1 MAKSSINFQ
10 KAKAHWEKHNARQ
23 DEPSYLLPPEFRKQN
38 YFWRAELSP
47 QEIFKAE
54 HSKCS
59 KGKRPRFEN
68 SHWEAVLNLNAN
80 HTEKDVERVVQHIA
94 KTLNIIPV
102 AIAIHRDEGHLNER
116 GRPVYNYHAHLNFIT
131 VKDGR
136 QNWRNEYIKP
146 QTLRQLQTDVAELLG
161 MERGKDKRETQVE
174 RLDHKQFKAAAKA
187 KEAQSKAQRK
197 ELLAEIEKLRKA
209 YAGQGYP
216 KEFFRELLAL
226 KEDESLTL
234 AKLGDCVAELI
245 EKHSKRE
252 NDIKNDIKDDIYYE
266 VQYYEAQEKLEA
278 VADNLNEL
286 SKAAGLEITFTAD
299 SVTEP
304 SLWQIFKKG
313 FLSAFKSVVELLGV
327 KATQTLTQTEK
338 RAENS
343 PILKSRKR

>member
-10 KAKAHWEKHNARQ
+10 KATAHWEKHNARE

-187 KEAQSKAQRK
+187 QRK

-209 YAGQGYP
+209 YAEQGYP
-216 KEFFRELLAL
+216 KEFSRELLAL

-245 EKHSKRE
+245 EKHAQRE
-252 NDIKNDIKDDIYYE
+252 DDVYYE
-266 VQYYEAQEKLEA
+266 AQEKLEEAQEKLEA

-286 SKAAGLEITFTAD
+286 SEAAGLEITFTAD

-304 SLWQIFKKG
+304 SLWQIFKEG
-313 FLSAFKSVVELLGV
+313 ILSAFKSVV
-327 KATQTLTQTEK
+327 K
-338 RAENS
+338 RF
-343 PILKSRKR
+343 RG

>member
-10 KAKAHWEKHNARQ
+10 KAKAHWEKHNARE
-23 DEPSYLLPPEFRKQN
+23 DEPSYLLPPEFRKPN

-136 QNWRNEYIKP
+136 QNWSREYIKP

-216 KEFFRELLAL
+216 KEFFRELSAL

-234 AKLGDCVAELI
+234 AKLGDCLAELI
-245 EKHSKRE
+245 EKHAQRE
-252 NDIKNDIKDDIYYE
+252 DD
-266 VQYYEAQEKLEA
+266 VYYEAQEKLQA

-286 SKAAGLEITFTAD
+286 SEAAGLEITFTAD

-304 SLWQIFKKG
+304 SLWQIFKEG
-313 FLSAFKSVVELLGV
+313 ILSAFKSVV
-327 KATQTLTQTEK
+327 K
-338 RAENS
+338 RFR
-343 PILKSRKR
+343 L

>member
-10 KAKAHWEKHNARQ
+10 KASAHWEKHNARE
-23 DEPSYLLPPEFRKQN
+23 DEPSYLLPPEFRKPN
-38 YFWRAELSP
+38 YFWRAEQSP

-54 HSKCS
+54 LSKCS

-80 HTEKDVERVVQHIA
+80 HNKKDVERVAKYIA
-94 KTLNIIPV
+94 ETLNIIPV

-116 GRPVYNYHAHLNFIT
+116 ERPVYNYHAHINFIT

-136 QNWRNEYIKP
+136 QNWRKEYIKP
-146 QTLRQLQTDVAELLG
+146 ETLRQLQTEVAELLG

-174 RLDHKQFKAAAKA
+174 RLSAKQFKAAAKQT
-187 KEAQSKAQRK
+187 EAQSKAQRK

-209 YAGQGYP
+209 YAGQGYTAN
-216 KEFFRELLAL
+216 FFRELSAL

-245 EKHSKRE
+245 EKHAQRE
-252 NDIKNDIKDDIYYE
+252 NDIKDDIYYE
-266 VQYYEAQEKLEA
+266 VQYYEAQEKLEEAQEKLQA

-286 SKAAGLEITFTAD
+286 SEAAGLEINFTAN

-304 SLWQIFKKG
+304 SLWQKFKEG
-313 FLSAFKSVVELLGV
+313 ILSAFKSVV
-327 KATQTLTQTEK
+327 K
-338 RAENS
+338 RF
-343 PILKSRKR
+343 RV

>member
-10 KAKAHWEKHNARQ
+10 KAAAHWEKHNARE

-38 YFWRAELSP
+38 YFWRAEQSP

-54 HSKCS
+54 LSKCS

-80 HTEKDVERVVQHIA
+80 HNEKDVERVAKYIA
-94 KTLNIIPV
+94 ETLNIIPV

-116 GRPVYNYHAHLNFIT
+116 GHPVYNYHAHINFIT
-131 VKDGR
+131 VKNGR
-136 QNWRNEYIKP
+136 QNWRKEYIKP

-174 RLDHKQFKAAAKA
+174 RLSAKQFKAAAKQT
-187 KEAQSKAQRK
+187 EAQSKAQRK

-209 YAGQGYP
+209 YAGQGY
-216 KEFFRELLAL
+216 KANFFRELSAL

-245 EKHSKRE
+245 EKHSQRE
-252 NDIKNDIKDDIYYE
+252 DDIVDELEELKYE
-266 VQYYEAQEKLEA
+266 HQEKLQA

-286 SKAAGLEITFTAD
+286 SEAAGLEITFTAD

-304 SLWQIFKKG
+304 SLWQIFKDG
-313 FLSAFKSVVELLGV
+313 ILSAFKSVV
-327 KATQTLTQTEK
+327 K
-338 RAENS
+338 RF
-343 PILKSRKR
+343 RV

>member
-10 KAKAHWEKHNARQ
+10 KAAAHWEKHNARE
-23 DEPSYLLPPEFRKQN
+23 DEPSYLLPPEFRKPN
-38 YFWRAELSP
+38 YFWRAEQSP

-54 HSKCS
+54 LGKCS

-80 HTEKDVERVVQHIA
+80 HNEKDVERVAKYIA
-94 KTLNIIPV
+94 ETLNIIPV

-136 QNWRNEYIKP
+136 QNWRKEYIKP
-146 QTLRQLQTDVAELLG
+146 ETLRQLQTEVAELLG

-174 RLDHKQFKAAAKA
+174 RLSAKQFKAAAKQT
-187 KEAQSKAQRK
+187 EAQSKAQRK

-216 KEFFRELLAL
+216 ADFFRELSAL

-245 EKHSKRE
+245 EKHSQRE
-252 NDIKNDIKDDIYYE
+252 DDIVDELEELKYE
-266 VQYYEAQEKLEA
+266 HQEKLQA
-278 VADNLNEL
+278 VVLD
-286 SKAAGLEITFTAD
+286 
-299 SVTEP
+299 
-304 SLWQIFKKG
+304 
-313 FLSAFKSVVELLGV
+313 
-327 KATQTLTQTEK
+327 TL
-338 RAENS
+338 
-343 PILKSRKR
+343 

>member
-10 KAKAHWEKHNARQ
+10 KATAHWEKHNARQ

-80 HTEKDVERVVQHIA
+80 HNEKDVERVAKHIA
-94 KTLNIIPV
+94 ETLNIIPV

-116 GRPVYNYHAHLNFIT
+116 GRPVHNYHAHINFIT

-136 QNWRNEYIKP
+136 QNWRKEYIKP
-146 QTLRQLQTDVAELLG
+146 ETLRQLQTEVAELLD
-161 MERGKDKRETQVE
+161 MERGKDKRKTQVE

-187 KEAQSKAQRK
+187 QRK
-197 ELLAEIEKLRKA
+197 ELLAEIEKLRNA
-209 YAGQGYP
+209 YKEQGYP
-216 KEFFRELLAL
+216 KEFFRELSAL

-234 AKLGDCVAELI
+234 AKLGDCLAELI
-245 EKHSKRE
+245 KKHSKRE

-266 VQYYEAQEKLEA
+266 VQYYEAQEKLQA

-286 SKAAGLEITFTAD
+286 SEAAGLEITFTAD

-304 SLWQIFKKG
+304 SLWQIFKEG
-313 FLSAFKSVVELLGV
+313 ILSAFKSVV
-327 KATQTLTQTEK
+327 K
-338 RAENS
+338 RF
-343 PILKSRKR
+343 RG

>member
-10 KAKAHWEKHNARQ
+10 KATAHWEKHNARQ
-23 DEPSYLLPPEFRKQN
+23 DEPSYLLPPKFRKQN

-68 SHWEAVLNLNAN
+68 SHWEAVLNLNEN

-94 KTLNIIPV
+94 ETLNIIPV

-116 GRPVYNYHAHLNFIT
+116 GHPVYNYHAHLNFIT

-146 QTLRQLQTDVAELLG
+146 QTLRQLQTDVAKLLD

-197 ELLAEIEKLRKA
+197 ELLAEIEKLRNA
-209 YAGQGYP
+209 YKEQGYP

-234 AKLGDCVAELI
+234 AKLGDCLAELI
-245 EKHSKRE
+245 KKHAQRE
-252 NDIKNDIKDDIYYE
+252 DYIEDKNQK
-266 VQYYEAQEKLEA
+266 KLQA
-278 VADNLNEL
+278 VAYNLNEL
-286 SKAAGLEITFTAD
+286 SEAAGLEITFTAD

-313 FLSAFKSVVELLGV
+313 FLSAFESVVELLGV
-327 KATQTLTQTEK
+327 KATQTLTETEK

-343 PILKSRKR
+343 SNSKPRKQR

>member
-10 KAKAHWEKHNARQ
+10 KAKAHWEKHNARE

-116 GRPVYNYHAHLNFIT
+116 GHPVYNYHAHLNFIT

-146 QTLRQLQTDVAELLG
+146 QTLRQLQTDVAELLK

-187 KEAQSKAQRK
+187 QRK

-209 YAGQGYP
+209 YTGQGYP

-234 AKLGDCVAELI
+234 AKLGDCLAELI

-252 NDIKNDIKDDIYYE
+252 NDIEDKN
-266 VQYYEAQEKLEA
+266 QEKLQKKLQA
-278 VADNLNEL
+278 VAYNLNEL
-286 SKAAGLEITFTAD
+286 SEAAGLEITFTAD

-304 SLWQIFKKG
+304 SLWQKFKKG
-313 FLSAFKSVVELLGV
+313 FLSAFESVVELLGV
-327 KATQTLTQTEK
+327 KATQTLTETEK

-343 PILKSRKR
+343 SNSKPRKQR

>member
-10 KAKAHWEKHNARQ
+10 KASAHWEKHNARV
-23 DEPSYLLPPEFRKQN
+23 DEPSYLLPPEFRSKDN

-54 HSKCS
+54 LSKCS

-80 HTEKDVERVVQHIA
+80 HNEKDVERVAKYIA
-94 KTLNIIPV
+94 ETLNIIPV

-116 GRPVYNYHAHLNFIT
+116 GHPVYNYHAHLNFIT
-131 VKDGR
+131 VKNGR
-136 QNWRNEYIKP
+136 QNWRKEYIKP
-146 QTLRQLQTDVAELLG
+146 ETLRQLQTDVAELLC
-161 MERGKDKRETQVE
+161 MERGKNKRETQVE
-174 RLDHKQFKAAAKA
+174 RLSAKQFKA

-216 KEFFRELLAL
+216 KEFFRELSAL

-234 AKLGDCVAELI
+234 AKLGDCLAELI
-245 EKHSKRE
+245 KKHSKRE
-252 NDIKNDIKDDIYYE
+252 NDIEDKN
-266 VQYYEAQEKLEA
+266 QEKLQKKLQA
-278 VADNLNEL
+278 VAYNLNEL
-286 SKAAGLEITFTAD
+286 SEAAGLEITFTAD

-313 FLSAFKSVVELLGV
+313 FLSAFESVKSVLGF
-327 KATQTLTQTEK
+327 KATQTLNQSPK
-338 RAENS
+338 RSQNRF
-343 PILKSRKR
+343 L

>member
-10 KAKAHWEKHNARQ
+10 KASAHWEKHNARV
-23 DEPSYLLPPEFRKQN
+23 DEPSYLLPPEFRSKDN

-54 HSKCS
+54 LSKCS

-80 HTEKDVERVVQHIA
+80 HNEKDVERVAKYIA
-94 KTLNIIPV
+94 ETLNIIPV

-116 GRPVYNYHAHLNFIT
+116 GHPVYNYHAHLNFIT
-131 VKDGR
+131 VKNGR
-136 QNWRNEYIKP
+136 QNWRKEYIKP
-146 QTLRQLQTDVAELLG
+146 ETLRQLQTDVAELLR

-174 RLDHKQFKAAAKA
+174 RLSAKQFKA

-216 KEFFRELLAL
+216 KEFFRELSAL

-234 AKLGDCVAELI
+234 AKLGDCLAELI
-245 EKHSKRE
+245 KKHSKRE
-252 NDIKNDIKDDIYYE
+252 NDIEDKN
-266 VQYYEAQEKLEA
+266 QEKLQKKLQA
-278 VADNLNEL
+278 VAYNLNEL
-286 SKAAGLEITFTAD
+286 SEAAGLEITFTAD

-313 FLSAFKSVVELLGV
+313 FLSAFESVKSVLGF
-327 KATQTLTQTEK
+327 KATQTLNQSPKRSQIAEEPKTTQPLTNFNP
-338 RAENS
+338 RR
-343 PILKSRKR
+343 LR

>member
-10 KAKAHWEKHNARQ
+10 KAKAHWQKHNARE
-23 DEPSYLLPPEFRKQN
+23 DEPSYLLPPEFRKAN

-80 HTEKDVERVVQHIA
+80 HNEKDVERVVQHIA

-116 GRPVYNYHAHLNFIT
+116 GGPVYNYHAHLNFIT

-146 QTLRQLQTDVAELLG
+146 QTLRQLQTDVAKLLG

-174 RLDHKQFKAAAKA
+174 RLDHKQYKAAA
-187 KEAQSKAQRK
+187 KAQRK

-209 YAGQGYP
+209 YAGKGYD
-216 KEFFRELLAL
+216 KEFFRELSAL

-245 EKHSKRE
+245 KKHAQRE
-252 NDIKNDIKDDIYYE
+252 DDIE
-266 VQYYEAQEKLEA
+266 DKNQKKLQA
-278 VADNLNEL
+278 VAYKLNEL
-286 SKAAGLEITFTAD
+286 SEVAGLEITFTAD
-299 SVTEP
+299 SVAEP
-304 SLWQIFKKG
+304 SLWQKFKEG
-313 FLSAFKSVVELLGV
+313 FLSAFERVKSVLGFE
-327 KATQTLTQTEK
+327 ATQTITQTEK
-338 RAENS
+338 TAENS
-343 PILKSRKR
+343 SQIAFNSPSVSSQPKKLR

>member
-10 KAKAHWEKHNARQ
+10 KASAHWEKHNARE
-23 DEPSYLLPPEFRKQN
+23 DEPSYLLPQEFRKAN

-54 HSKCS
+54 LSKCS

-80 HTEKDVERVVQHIA
+80 HNEKDVERVAKYIA
-94 KTLNIIPV
+94 ETLNIIPV

-116 GRPVYNYHAHLNFIT
+116 GRPVYNYHAHINFIT

-136 QNWRNEYIKP
+136 QNWRKEYIKP

-174 RLDHKQFKAAAKA
+174 RLSAKQFKAAAKQT
-187 KEAQSKAQRK
+187 EAQSKAQRK

-216 KEFFRELLAL
+216 KEFFRELSAL

-234 AKLGDCVAELI
+234 AKLGDCLAELI
-245 EKHSKRE
+245 EKHAQRE
-252 NDIKNDIKDDIYYE
+252 DDIYDEVQYYE
-266 VQYYEAQEKLEA
+266 AQYYEAQEKLEA

-286 SKAAGLEITFTAD
+286 SEAAGLEITFTAD

-304 SLWQIFKKG
+304 SLWQKFKEVI
-313 FLSAFKSVVELLGV
+313 LSAFKSVG
-327 KATQTLTQTEK
+327 K
-338 RAENS
+338 R
-343 PILKSRKR
+343 SRV

>member
-10 KAKAHWEKHNARQ
+10 KASAHWEKHNARV
-23 DEPSYLLPPEFRKQN
+23 DEPSYLLPPEFRSKDN

-54 HSKCS
+54 LSKCS

-80 HTEKDVERVVQHIA
+80 HNEKDVERVAKYIA
-94 KTLNIIPV
+94 ETLNIIPV

-116 GRPVYNYHAHLNFIT
+116 GHPVYNYHAHLNFIT
-131 VKDGR
+131 VKNGR
-136 QNWRNEYIKP
+136 QNWRKEYIKP
-146 QTLRQLQTDVAELLG
+146 ETLRQLQTDVAELLC
-161 MERGKDKRETQVE
+161 MERGKNKRETQVE
-174 RLDHKQFKAAAKA
+174 RLSAKQFKA

-216 KEFFRELLAL
+216 KEFFRELSAL

-234 AKLGDCVAELI
+234 AKLGDCLAELI

-252 NDIKNDIKDDIYYE
+252 NDIEDKN
-266 VQYYEAQEKLEA
+266 QEKLQKKLQA
-278 VADNLNEL
+278 VAYNLNEL
-286 SKAAGLEITFTAD
+286 SEAAGLEITFTAD

-313 FLSAFKSVVELLGV
+313 FLSAFESVKSVLGF
-327 KATQTLTQTEK
+327 KATQTLNQSPK
-338 RAENS
+338 RSQNRF
-343 PILKSRKR
+343 L

>member
-10 KAKAHWEKHNARQ
+10 KASAHWEKHNARQ
-23 DEPSYLLPPEFRKQN
+23 DEPSYLLPPKFRKQN

-94 KTLNIIPV
+94 ETLNIIPV

-116 GRPVYNYHAHLNFIT
+116 GHPVYNYHAHLNFIT

-187 KEAQSKAQRK
+187 QRK
-197 ELLAEIEKLRKA
+197 ELLAEIEKLRNA
-209 YAGQGYP
+209 YKEQGYP
-216 KEFFRELLAL
+216 KEFFRELSAL

-245 EKHSKRE
+245 EKHAQRE
-252 NDIKNDIKDDIYYE
+252 DDI
-266 VQYYEAQEKLEA
+266 YYEAQEKLQE

-299 SVTEP
+299 SVTES
-304 SLWQIFKKG
+304 SLWQKFKKG
-313 FLSAFKSVVELLGV
+313 FLSAFESVVELLGV
-327 KATQTLTQTEK
+327 KATQTLTETEK

-343 PILKSRKR
+343 SNSKPRKQR

>member
-10 KAKAHWEKHNARQ
+10 KASAHWEKHNARE
-23 DEPSYLLPPEFRKQN
+23 DEPSYLLPPKFRKAN
-38 YFWRAELSP
+38 YFWRAEQSP

-54 HSKCS
+54 LSKCS

-80 HTEKDVERVVQHIA
+80 HNEKDVERVAKYIA

-116 GRPVYNYHAHLNFIT
+116 ERPVYNYHAHLNFIT

-136 QNWRNEYIKP
+136 QNWRKEYIKP
-146 QTLRQLQTDVAELLG
+146 ETLRQLQTEVAELLG

-174 RLDHKQFKAAAKA
+174 RLSAKQFKAAAKQT
-187 KEAQSKAQRK
+187 EAQSKAQRK

-216 KEFFRELLAL
+216 KEFFRELSAL

-234 AKLGDCVAELI
+234 AKLGDCLAELI

-252 NDIKNDIKDDIYYE
+252 NDI
-266 VQYYEAQEKLEA
+266 YYEAQKKLEA
-278 VADNLNEL
+278 VADNLNEC
-286 SKAAGLEITFTAD
+286 
-299 SVTEP
+299 
-304 SLWQIFKKG
+304 
-313 FLSAFKSVVELLGV
+313 
-327 KATQTLTQTEK
+327 
-338 RAENS
+338 
-343 PILKSRKR
+343 

>member
-10 KAKAHWEKHNARQ
+10 KASAHWQKHNARQ
-23 DEPSYLLPPEFRKQN
+23 DEPSYLLPQEFRKAN
-38 YFWRAELSP
+38 YFWRAKLSP

-68 SHWEAVLNLNAN
+68 SHWEAVVNLNAN

-116 GRPVYNYHAHLNFIT
+116 GRPVYNYHAHINFIT

-136 QNWRNEYIKP
+136 QNWRKEYIKP
-146 QTLRQLQTDVAELLG
+146 ETLRQLQTEVAELLG

-174 RLDHKQFKAAAKA
+174 RLSAKQFKAAAKQT
-187 KEAQSKAQRK
+187 ETQSKAQRK

-216 KEFFRELLAL
+216 KEFFRELSAL

-234 AKLGDCVAELI
+234 AKLGDCLAELI

-252 NDIKNDIKDDIYYE
+252 NDIKDDIYYE
-266 VQYYEAQEKLEA
+266 VQYYEAQEKLQA

-286 SKAAGLEITFTAD
+286 SEAAGLKIIFTAD

-304 SLWQIFKKG
+304 SLWQKFKEG
-313 FLSAFKSVVELLGV
+313 ILSAFESVKSVLGF
-327 KATQTLTQTEK
+327 KATQTLNQTEK
-338 RAENS
+338 MAENS
-343 PILKSRKR
+343 SISKTRKLR

>member
-10 KAKAHWEKHNARQ
+10 KASAHWEKHNARE

-38 YFWRAELSP
+38 YFWRAKQSP

-54 HSKCS
+54 LSKCS

-68 SHWEAVLNLNAN
+68 SHWEAVLNLNTN

-94 KTLNIIPV
+94 KTLNIIPT
-102 AIAIHRDEGHLNER
+102 AFAIHRDEGHLNER
-116 GRPVYNYHAHLNFIT
+116 GHPVYNYHAHLNFIT

-136 QNWRNEYIKP
+136 QNWRKEYIKP
-146 QTLRQLQTDVAELLG
+146 ETLRQLQTEVAELLG

-174 RLDHKQFKAAAKA
+174 RLSAKQFKAAAKQT
-187 KEAQSKAQRK
+187 EAQSKAQRK

-209 YAGQGYP
+209 YKEQGYP
-216 KEFFRELLAL
+216 KEFFRELSAL

-234 AKLGDCVAELI
+234 AKLGDCVAKLI

-252 NDIKNDIKDDIYYE
+252 YE
-266 VQYYEAQEKLEA
+266 SQKKLQA
-278 VADNLNEL
+278 VVYNLNEL
-286 SKAAGLEITFTAD
+286 SEAAGLEITFTAD

-313 FLSAFKSVVELLGV
+313 FLSAFESVKSVLGF
-327 KATQTLTQTEK
+327 KTTQTLTQSPK
-338 RAENS
+338 RSQN
-343 PILKSRKR
+343 R

>member
-10 KAKAHWEKHNARQ
+10 KATAHWEKHNARQ

-38 YFWRAELSP
+38 YFWRAEHSP

-116 GRPVYNYHAHLNFIT
+116 GHPVYNYHAHLNFIT

-136 QNWRNEYIKP
+136 QNWSREYIKP
-146 QTLRQLQTDVAELLG
+146 QTLRQLQTDVAELLK

-174 RLDHKQFKAAAKA
+174 RLDHKQYKAAAKA

-209 YAGQGYP
+209 YTGQGYP
-216 KEFFRELLAL
+216 KEFFRELSAL

-234 AKLGDCVAELI
+234 AKLGDCLAGLI
-245 EKHSKRE
+245 EKHAQRE
-252 NDIKNDIKDDIYYE
+252 DYIYYE
-266 VQYYEAQEKLEA
+266 TQEKLEEAQEKLEA

-286 SKAAGLEITFTAD
+286 SEAAGLEITFTAD

-304 SLWQIFKKG
+304 SLWKKFKEG
-313 FLSAFKSVVELLGV
+313 ILSAFESV
-327 KATQTLTQTEK
+327 
-338 RAENS
+338 
-343 PILKSRKR
+343 RKHFRV

>member
-10 KAKAHWEKHNARQ
+10 KASAHWQKHNARE
-23 DEPSYLLPPEFRKQN
+23 DEPSYLLPPEFRNAN
-38 YFWRAELSP
+38 YFWRAEQSP

-116 GRPVYNYHAHLNFIT
+116 GRPVHNYHAHINFIT

-136 QNWRNEYIKP
+136 QNWRKEYIKP
-146 QTLRQLQTDVAELLG
+146 ETLRQLQTKVAELLD

-174 RLDHKQFKAAAKA
+174 RLSAKQFKAAAKQT
-187 KEAQSKAQRK
+187 EAQSKAQRK

-209 YAGQGYP
+209 YAGQGYH
-216 KEFFRELLAL
+216 KEFFKELLAL

-234 AKLGDCVAELI
+234 AKLGDCLAGLI
-245 EKHSKRE
+245 EKHAQRE
-252 NDIKNDIKDDIYYE
+252 DDIYYE
-266 VQYYEAQEKLEA
+266 AQEKLEEAQEKLEA

-286 SKAAGLEITFTAD
+286 SKATGLEITFTAD

-304 SLWQIFKKG
+304 SLWKIFKEG
-313 FLSAFKSVVELLGV
+313 ILSAFKSVV
-327 KATQTLTQTEK
+327 K
-338 RAENS
+338 R
-343 PILKSRKR
+343 LRG

>member
-10 KAKAHWEKHNARQ
+10 KATAHWQKHNARQ

-54 HSKCS
+54 LSKCS

-80 HTEKDVERVVQHIA
+80 HTEKDVERVAKYIA
-94 KTLNIIPV
+94 ETLNIIPV

-116 GRPVYNYHAHLNFIT
+116 GRPVYNYHAHINFIT

-136 QNWRNEYIKP
+136 QNWRKEYIKP
-146 QTLRQLQTDVAELLG
+146 ETLRQLQTDVAKLLG

-216 KEFFRELLAL
+216 KEFFRELSAL

-234 AKLGDCVAELI
+234 AKLGNCLAELI
-245 EKHSKRE
+245 EKHAQSE
-252 NDIKNDIKDDIYYE
+252 DNI
-266 VQYYEAQEKLEA
+266 YYEAQEKLEA

-286 SKAAGLEITFTAD
+286 SEAAGLEITFTAD
-299 SVTEP
+299 SVTKP

-313 FLSAFKSVVELLGV
+313 FLSAFKSVKKLLDS
-327 KATQTLTQTEK
+327 KTTQTLTQTPN
-338 RAENS
+338 RSQIAFNS
-343 PILKSRKR
+343 PSVSSQPRKQR

>member
-10 KAKAHWEKHNARQ
+10 KATAHWEKHNARQ

-116 GRPVYNYHAHLNFIT
+116 GHPVYNYHAHLNFIT

-209 YAGQGYP
+209 YAGQGYH
-216 KEFFRELLAL
+216 KEFFRELSAL

-245 EKHSKRE
+245 EKHAQRE
-252 NDIKNDIKDDIYYE
+252 DDIYYE
-266 VQYYEAQEKLEA
+266 AQEKLEEAQEKLEA

-286 SKAAGLEITFTAD
+286 SEAAGLEITFTAD

-304 SLWQIFKKG
+304 SLWQKFKKG
-313 FLSAFKSVVELLGV
+313 FLSAFESVVELLGV
-327 KATQTLTQTEK
+327 KATQTLTETEK

-343 PILKSRKR
+343 SNSKPRKQR

>member
-10 KAKAHWEKHNARQ
+10 KAAAHWEKHNARE

-38 YFWRAELSP
+38 YFWRAEQSP

-54 HSKCS
+54 LGKCS

-80 HTEKDVERVVQHIA
+80 HNEKDVERVAKYIA
-94 KTLNIIPV
+94 ETLNIIPV

-136 QNWRNEYIKP
+136 QNWRKEYIKP
-146 QTLRQLQTDVAELLG
+146 ETLRQLQTEVAELLG

-174 RLDHKQFKAAAKA
+174 RLSAKQFKAAAKQT
-187 KEAQSKAQRK
+187 EAQSKAQRK

-216 KEFFRELLAL
+216 ADFFRELSAL
-226 KEDESLTL
+226 KKDESLTL

-245 EKHSKRE
+245 EKHAQRE
-252 NDIKNDIKDDIYYE
+252 YDIVDELEELEYE
-266 VQYYEAQEKLEA
+266 HQEKLEA
-278 VADNLNEL
+278 IADNLNEL
-286 SKAAGLEITFTAD
+286 SEAAGLEITFTAD

-304 SLWQIFKKG
+304 SLWQIFKDG
-313 FLSAFKSVVELLGV
+313 ILSAFKSVV
-327 KATQTLTQTEK
+327 K
-338 RAENS
+338 R
-343 PILKSRKR
+343 LRV

>member
-10 KAKAHWEKHNARQ
+10 KAKAHWEKHNARE
-23 DEPSYLLPPEFRKQN
+23 DEPSYLLPPEFRKAN

-116 GRPVYNYHAHLNFIT
+116 GHPVHNYHAHLNFIT

-136 QNWRNEYIKP
+136 QNWSREYIKP

-216 KEFFRELLAL
+216 KEFFRELSAL

-234 AKLGDCVAELI
+234 AKLGDCLAELI

-252 NDIKNDIKDDIYYE
+252 DYIEDKN
-266 VQYYEAQEKLEA
+266 QEKLQKKLQA
-278 VADNLNEL
+278 VAYNLNEL
-286 SKAAGLEITFTAD
+286 SEAAGLEITFTAD

-304 SLWQIFKKG
+304 SLWQKFKKG
-313 FLSAFKSVVELLGV
+313 FLSAFESVAELLGV
-327 KATQTLTQTEK
+327 KATQTLTQSPK
-338 RAENS
+338 RSQNRF
-343 PILKSRKR
+343 L

>member
-23 DEPSYLLPPEFRKQN
+23 DEPSYLLPPEFRKAN

-68 SHWEAVLNLNAN
+68 SHWEAVLNLNEN

-116 GRPVYNYHAHLNFIT
+116 GHPVHNYHAHLNFIT

-245 EKHSKRE
+245 EKHAQRE
-252 NDIKNDIKDDIYYE
+252 DDI
-266 VQYYEAQEKLEA
+266 YYEAQEKLQE

-304 SLWQIFKKG
+304 SLWRIFKEG
-313 FLSAFKSVVELLGV
+313 ILSAFKSVVELLGV
-327 KATQTLTQTEK
+327 KATQTLTETEK

-343 PILKSRKR
+343 SNSKPRKQR

>member
-10 KAKAHWEKHNARQ
+10 KASAHWEKHNARQ
-23 DEPSYLLPPEFRKQN
+23 DEPSYLLPPEFRKKSN

-68 SHWEAVLNLNAN
+68 SHWEAVLNLNADHN
-80 HTEKDVERVVQHIA
+80 EKDVKRVVQHIA

-116 GRPVYNYHAHLNFIT
+116 GCPVYNYHAHINFIT

-136 QNWRNEYIKP
+136 QNWRKEYIKP
-146 QTLRQLQTDVAELLG
+146 ETLRQLQTDVAKLLG
-161 MERGKDKRETQVE
+161 MERGEDKRETQVE
-174 RLDHKQFKAAAKA
+174 RLSAKQFKAAAKA

-209 YAGQGYP
+209 YKEQGYP
-216 KEFFRELLAL
+216 KEFFRELSAL

-234 AKLGDCVAELI
+234 AKLGDCLAELI
-245 EKHSKRE
+245 EKHAQRE
-252 NDIKNDIKDDIYYE
+252 DYIEDKNQK
-266 VQYYEAQEKLEA
+266 KLQA
-278 VADNLNEL
+278 VAYKLNEL
-286 SKAAGLEITFTAD
+286 SEAAGLEITFTAD

-304 SLWQIFKKG
+304 SLWQKFKEG
-313 FLSAFKSVVELLGV
+313 ILSAFKSVV
-327 KATQTLTQTEK
+327 K
-338 RAENS
+338 RF
-343 PILKSRKR
+343 RV

>member
-10 KAKAHWEKHNARQ
+10 KASAHWQKHNARQ
-23 DEPSYLLPPEFRKQN
+23 DEPSYLLPPEFRKPN

-80 HTEKDVERVVQHIA
+80 HNEKDVERVAKYIA
-94 KTLNIIPV
+94 ETLNIIPV

-136 QNWRNEYIKP
+136 QNWRKEYIKP
-146 QTLRQLQTDVAELLG
+146 QTLRQLQTDVAELLD

-209 YAGQGYP
+209 YARQGYP
-216 KEFFRELLAL
+216 KEFFRELSAL

-252 NDIKNDIKDDIYYE
+252 NDIEDKN
-266 VQYYEAQEKLEA
+266 QEKLQKKLQA
-278 VADNLNEL
+278 VAYNLNEL
-286 SKAAGLEITFTAD
+286 SEAAGLEITFTANN
-299 SVTEP
+299 VTEP
-304 SLWQIFKKG
+304 SLWQIFKEG
-313 FLSAFKSVVELLGV
+313 FLSAFKSVVELLGS

-338 RAENS
+338 TAENS
-343 PILKSRKR
+343 SILKPRKQR

>member
-10 KAKAHWEKHNARQ
+10 KASAHWEKHNARE
-23 DEPSYLLPPEFRKQN
+23 DEPSYLLPSEFRKQN
-38 YFWRAELSP
+38 YFWRAEQSP

-80 HTEKDVERVVQHIA
+80 HTEKDVERVAKYIA
-94 KTLNIIPV
+94 ETLNIIPV

-116 GRPVYNYHAHLNFIT
+116 GRPVYNYHAHINFIT

-136 QNWRNEYIKP
+136 QNWRKEYIKP
-146 QTLRQLQTDVAELLG
+146 ETLRQLQTEVAELLG

-174 RLDHKQFKAAAKA
+174 RLSAKQFKAAAKQT
-187 KEAQSKAQRK
+187 ETQSKAQRK

-209 YAGQGYP
+209 YAEQGYP
-216 KEFFRELLAL
+216 KEFFRELSAL
-226 KEDESLTL
+226 KKDESLTL
-234 AKLGDCVAELI
+234 AKLGDCLAELI
-245 EKHSKRE
+245 EKHAQSE
-252 NDIKNDIKDDIYYE
+252 DDI
-266 VQYYEAQEKLEA
+266 YYEAQEKLEA

-286 SKAAGLEITFTAD
+286 SEAAGLEITFKAD

-304 SLWQIFKKG
+304 SLWQKFKEG
-313 FLSAFKSVVELLGV
+313 ILSAFKSVVKHLRL
-327 KATQTLTQTEK
+327 
-338 RAENS
+338 
-343 PILKSRKR
+343 

>member
-10 KAKAHWEKHNARQ
+10 KATAHWEKHNARQ

-38 YFWRAELSP
+38 YFWKAELSP

-80 HTEKDVERVVQHIA
+80 HTEKDVERVAKYIA
-94 KTLNIIPV
+94 ETLNIIPV

-116 GRPVYNYHAHLNFIT
+116 ERPVYNYHAHINFIT

-136 QNWRNEYIKP
+136 QNWRKEYIKP
-146 QTLRQLQTDVAELLG
+146 ETLRQLQTDVAKLLD

-174 RLDHKQFKAAAKA
+174 RLSAKQFKAAAKAKAKA

-209 YAGQGYP
+209 YTGQDYP
-216 KEFFRELLAL
+216 KEFFRELSAL

-245 EKHSKRE
+245 EKHAQRE
-252 NDIKNDIKDDIYYE
+252 DD
-266 VQYYEAQEKLEA
+266 VYYEAQEKLEA

-299 SVTEP
+299 SVTES
-304 SLWQIFKKG
+304 SLWKIFKEG
-313 FLSAFKSVVELLGV
+313 ILSAFKSVKSVLGFE
-327 KATQTLTQTEK
+327 ATQTLIQTEK

-343 PILKSRKR
+343 PNSKPRKQR

>member
-10 KAKAHWEKHNARQ
+10 KATAHWEKHNARQ

-38 YFWRAELSP
+38 YFWRAELGP

-80 HTEKDVERVVQHIA
+80 HSEKDVERVAKYIA

-116 GRPVYNYHAHLNFIT
+116 GRPVHNYHAHINFIT

-136 QNWRNEYIKP
+136 QNWRKEYIKP
-146 QTLRQLQTDVAELLG
+146 ETLRQLQTDVAELLG

-209 YAGQGYP
+209 YTGQGYS
-216 KEFFRELLAL
+216 KEFFRELSAL

-234 AKLGDCVAELI
+234 AKLGDCLAELI

-252 NDIKNDIKDDIYYE
+252 NDIEDKN
-266 VQYYEAQEKLEA
+266 QEKLQKKLQA
-278 VADNLNEL
+278 VAYKLNEL
-286 SKAAGLEITFTAD
+286 SEAAGLEITFTAD
-299 SVTEP
+299 SVTES
-304 SLWQIFKKG
+304 SLWKKFKEG
-313 FLSAFKSVVELLGV
+313 ILSAFESVAELLGV
-327 KATQTLTQTEK
+327 KTTQTLIQTEK
-338 RAENS
+338 SAENS
-343 PILKSRKR
+343 SQIAEEPKTTQRKQR

>member
-10 KAKAHWEKHNARQ
+10 KATAHWEKHNARQ

-116 GRPVYNYHAHLNFIT
+116 GHPVYNYHAHLNFIT

-197 ELLAEIEKLRKA
+197 ELLAEIEKLCKA
-209 YAGQGYP
+209 YARQGYP
-216 KEFFRELLAL
+216 EEFFRELLAL

-245 EKHSKRE
+245 EKHAQRE
-252 NDIKNDIKDDIYYE
+252 DDIYYE
-266 VQYYEAQEKLEA
+266 AQEKLEEAQEKLEA

-286 SKAAGLEITFTAD
+286 SEAAGLEITFTAD

-304 SLWQIFKKG
+304 SLWQKFKKG
-313 FLSAFKSVVELLGV
+313 FLSAFESVVELLGV
-327 KATQTLTQTEK
+327 KATQTLTETEK

-343 PILKSRKR
+343 SNSKPRKQR

>member
-102 AIAIHRDEGHLNER
+102 AIAIHRDEGQVNER
-116 GRPVYNYHAHLNFIT
+116 GHRVYNYHAHLNFIT

-216 KEFFRELLAL
+216 KEFFRELSAL

-234 AKLGDCVAELI
+234 AKLGDCLAELI
-245 EKHSKRE
+245 EKHAQRE
-252 NDIKNDIKDDIYYE
+252 DDVYYE
-266 VQYYEAQEKLEA
+266 AQEKLEEAQEKLEA

-286 SKAAGLEITFTAD
+286 SEAAGLEITFTAD

-304 SLWQIFKKG
+304 SLWQKFKEG
-313 FLSAFKSVVELLGV
+313 ILSAFESV
-327 KATQTLTQTEK
+327 
-338 RAENS
+338 
-343 PILKSRKR
+343 RKHFRV

>member
-10 KAKAHWEKHNARQ
+10 KAKAHWEKHNARE
-23 DEPSYLLPPEFRKQN
+23 DEPSYLLPPEFRKAN

-80 HTEKDVERVVQHIA
+80 HNEKDVERVVQHIA

-136 QNWRNEYIKP
+136 QNWSREYIKP
-146 QTLRQLQTDVAELLG
+146 QTLRQLQTDVAELLW

-216 KEFFRELLAL
+216 KEFFRELSAL

-234 AKLGDCVAELI
+234 AKLGDCLAELI
-245 EKHSKRE
+245 EKHAQRE
-252 NDIKNDIKDDIYYE
+252 GK
-266 VQYYEAQEKLEA
+266 V
-278 VADNLNEL
+278 
-286 SKAAGLEITFTAD
+286 
-299 SVTEP
+299 
-304 SLWQIFKKG
+304 
-313 FLSAFKSVVELLGV
+313 
-327 KATQTLTQTEK
+327 
-338 RAENS
+338 
-343 PILKSRKR
+343 

>member
-10 KAKAHWEKHNARQ
+10 KASAHWQKHNARE
-23 DEPSYLLPPEFRKQN
+23 DEPSYLLPPEFRKAN

-116 GRPVYNYHAHLNFIT
+116 GHPVYNYHAHLNFIT

-136 QNWRNEYIKP
+136 QNWSREYIKP

-209 YAGQGYP
+209 YAEQGYP
-216 KEFFRELLAL
+216 KEFFRELSAL

-234 AKLGDCVAELI
+234 AKLGDCLAELI
-245 EKHSKRE
+245 KKHSKRE
-252 NDIKNDIKDDIYYE
+252 NDI
-266 VQYYEAQEKLEA
+266 YYEAQKKLQA
-278 VADNLNEL
+278 VAYNLNEL
-286 SKAAGLEITFTAD
+286 SEAAGLEITFTAD

-304 SLWQIFKKG
+304 SLWQKFKKG
-313 FLSAFKSVVELLGV
+313 FLSAFESVVELLGV
-327 KATQTLTQTEK
+327 KATQTLTETEK

-343 PILKSRKR
+343 SNSKPRKQR

>member
-10 KAKAHWEKHNARQ
+10 KATAHWEKHNARQ

-38 YFWRAELSP
+38 YFWRAEQSP

-54 HSKCS
+54 LSKCS

-80 HTEKDVERVVQHIA
+80 HTEKDVERVAKYIA
-94 KTLNIIPV
+94 ETLNIIPV

-116 GRPVYNYHAHLNFIT
+116 ERPVYNYHAHLNFIT

-136 QNWRNEYIKP
+136 QNWRKEYIKP
-146 QTLRQLQTDVAELLG
+146 ETLRQLQTEVAELLG

-174 RLDHKQFKAAAKA
+174 RLSAKQFKAAAKQT
-187 KEAQSKAQRK
+187 EAQSKAQRK

-209 YAGQGYP
+209 YAGQGY
-216 KEFFRELLAL
+216 KADFFRELSAL

-245 EKHSKRE
+245 EKHAQLE
-252 NDIKNDIKDDIYYE
+252 NDIYDI
-266 VQYYEAQEKLEA
+266 YYEAQEKLEA

-286 SKAAGLEITFTAD
+286 SEATGLEITFTAD
-299 SVTEP
+299 NVTEP
-304 SLWQIFKKG
+304 SLWQKFKDG
-313 FLSAFKSVVELLGV
+313 ILSAFKSVV
-327 KATQTLTQTEK
+327 K
-338 RAENS
+338 RF
-343 PILKSRKR
+343 RV

>member
-10 KAKAHWEKHNARQ
+10 KATAHWEKHNARQ
-23 DEPSYLLPPEFRKQN
+23 DEPSYLLPPEFRKAN

-80 HTEKDVERVVQHIA
+80 HNEKDVERVVQHIA

-102 AIAIHRDEGHLNER
+102 AIAIHRDEGHLNEC

-136 QNWRNEYIKP
+136 QNWSREYIKP

-209 YAGQGYP
+209 YAGQGYTAN
-216 KEFFRELLAL
+216 FFRELSAL

-245 EKHSKRE
+245 EKHAQRE
-252 NDIKNDIKDDIYYE
+252 DDIYYE
-266 VQYYEAQEKLEA
+266 SQEKLEA
-278 VADNLNEL
+278 VVDNLNEL
-286 SKAAGLEITFTAD
+286 SKSAGLKITFTAD

-304 SLWQIFKKG
+304 SLWQKFKEG
-313 FLSAFKSVVELLGV
+313 FLSAFESVKSVLGV
-327 KATQTLTQTEK
+327 KATQTLTQSPK
-338 RAENS
+338 RSQNRF
-343 PILKSRKR
+343 L

>member
-10 KAKAHWEKHNARQ
+10 KATAHWEKHNARQ

-94 KTLNIIPV
+94 ETLNIIPV

-116 GRPVYNYHAHLNFIT
+116 GHPVYNYHAHLNFIT

-146 QTLRQLQTDVAELLG
+146 QTLRQLQTDVAKLLD

-197 ELLAEIEKLRKA
+197 ELLAEIEKLRNA
-209 YAGQGYP
+209 YKEQGYP

-234 AKLGDCVAELI
+234 AKLGDCLAELI
-245 EKHSKRE
+245 KKHAQRE
-252 NDIKNDIKDDIYYE
+252 DYIEDKNQK
-266 VQYYEAQEKLEA
+266 KLQA
-278 VADNLNEL
+278 VAYNLNEL
-286 SKAAGLEITFTAD
+286 SEAAGLEITFTAD

-313 FLSAFKSVVELLGV
+313 FLSAFESVVELLGV
-327 KATQTLTQTEK
+327 KATQTLTETEK

-343 PILKSRKR
+343 SNSKPRKQR